1 MLNAIG
7 SLVDDL
13 PEVWVLWS
21 VNVCCLLL
29 SYFSYC
35 LPVDPQETSHFICLL
50 VYVYHVCRSCCLQ
63 KNYTFPLQ
71 KSQCV
76 FYYPV
81 RAAVIISLL
90 HGCFW
95 LDIYGCTVPSHS
107 ANKCHQT
114 TKYLLLFRVEILLQ
128 MFFLSSFGLLFG
140 WFFINHLPVLF
151 DLDEFN
157 LWLL

>member
-1 MLNAIG
+1 ML
-7 SLVDDL
+7 LDL
-13 PEVWVLWS
+13 LLMIYQKYGCCEVSMCV
-21 VNVCCLLL
+21 VLL

-128 MFFLSSFGLLFG
+128 MFFSSSFGLLFG